1 MELFSKD
8 LEEKLPKMMEGDGTA
23 YVKFILPET
32 KWKWYACEYDP
43 ENQVF
48 YGLIEGNDKIWGK
61 FSLKELEEIKGPN
74 EMNVKRD
81 ENFTVKKMK

>member
-1 MELFSKD
+1 
-8 LEEKLPKMMEGDGTA
+8 MEGDGTA